1 VNWEGDE
8 ENLTLKE
15 SEYDAIRRSG
25 ITAHLEIDLPSKM
38 EGPLVTAVYDLNS
51 GKAGTLEIRCASLSL
66 PQRQLPLNPENH

>member
-1 VNWEGDE
+1 MNWEGDE

-38 EGPLVTAVYDLNS
+38 EGHLVTAVYDLNS
-51 GKAGTLEIRCASLSL
+51 GKAGTLEI
-66 PQRQLPLNPENH
+66 PLR